1 MKEDIMTKVGENA
14 PGFCMPDK
22 DEREVCLKD
31 YSGRWVVLYF
41 YPKDNTSG
49 CTIEAADFSAM
60 KDEFKKLNAEII
72 GVSVDSPESHRDF
85 VQNHS
90 LTVTLLSDEQHRAV
104 KDWGVWGKKKLYGRE
119 YEGTIRSTFLID
131 PKGKVREVWGKV
143 SVQNHA
149 KSVMERLKALQ

>member
-1 MKEDIMTKVGENA
+1 MIKVGDNA
-14 PGFCMPDK
+14 PGFCIPDK

-49 CTIEAADFSAM
+49 CTIEAADFSRM
-60 KDEFKKLNAEII
+60 KEEFKELNAEIL

-85 VQNHS
+85 VHTHS
-90 LTVTLLSDEQHRAV
+90 LTITLLSDKEHRV
-104 KDWGVWGKKKLYGRE
+104 VNDWGVWGTKKLYGKQ

-131 PKGKVREVWGKV
+131 PKGKVREVWDKV
-143 SVQNHA
+143 HVENHA
-149 KSVMERLKALQ
+149 KAVMERLKALR